1 MGHKMKGM
9 QFGAPKLMES
19 KHGTN
24 PNYEKSGVKDKN
36 GAPFN
41 FLDPLGLAKKAKGLF
56 GRGKKNCPPAGA
68 PPVVNPAAVDNR
80 DAATAN
86 VDPSAAIAT
95 PPPPPAA
102 APAAAPAP
110 AAPAEE
116 EVPQ

>member
-41 FLDPLGLAKKAKGLF
+41 FLDPLNLKKKLF
-56 GRGKKNCPPAGA
+56 GKGGKRNCPPAGA

-95 PPPPPAA
+95 PPPAA
-102 APAAAPAP
+102 APAAAPAPAP